1 MIKLFD
7 IPNRVLDTSNYNHI
21 LNGSIVDE
29 FTENFCKYVGAKYGC
44 PTNSATNAISLVMT
58 EVDHREC
65 IRVPTMLPPVVVNA
79 IVAEYPDRHIIFED
93 DPSWVGGSYILTNY
107 FSGKGISNI
116 WDFAQEV
123 SRDCYGSIGAAYK
136 SCGIFSF
143 YPTKPVSGIDGGM
156 IVSDDKDLIDRMKVL
171 SMNGMSNA
179 TNSWDRKLVM
189 PGYKSYMS
197 SIQADFANQS
207 LQEYDSKIDKLNNI
221 RKLYND
227 RLGYDN
233 VSNHLYRINLNVNN
247 RQFIQD
253 HSDKGIQFGIHYE
266 PIHWNKE
273 YLQYIEYG
281 LEDDLSLSEEQATS
295 TLSIPFHEKLTQG
308 EIDVVCKTVE
318 PFCRG

>member
-1 MIKLFD
+1 
-7 IPNRVLDTSNYNHI
+7 
-21 LNGSIVDE
+21 
-29 FTENFCKYVGAKYGC
+29 
-44 PTNSATNAISLVMT
+44 
-58 EVDHREC
+58 
-65 IRVPTMLPPVVVNA
+65 
-79 IVAEYPDRHIIFED
+79 
-93 DPSWVGGSYILTNY
+93 
-107 FSGKGISNI
+107 
-116 WDFAQEV
+116 EV

-295 TLSIPFHEKLTQG
+295 TLSIPFHEKLTQ
-308 EIDVVCKTVE
+308 
-318 PFCRG
+318 